1 MDEKELSIVYG
12 SIIDFLYE
20 YVTPEKANLAHIEG
34 GKNNVLNVQN
44 MV

>member
-1 MDEKELSIVYG
+1 MKKNSLLYMVA
-12 SIIDFLYE
+12 IIDFLYE